1 MKTGE
6 LEKYETVK
14 RWITSVMTNKTKSE
28 GTRKQ
33 YIWHLS
39 RFCEW
44 AGRNPDELIRERE
57 KHLKGKSEKVKRQHE
72 ELLMRYFAELE
83 ERGLARWSALSATT
97 AVRSFY
103 KSNYVPLQIRTPEAW
118 ERRTD
123 KVPTLEEIKQM
134 VDASESP
141 LQRAIVIFSAQS
153 GQRAGVITALRYG
166 MVRRGLEAKELPLH
180 VHVPA
185 ELKNKLGQNVNKRR
199 ITHDFFVGRDGVE
212 ALNAYLRWRRAA
224 GREVDD
230 EAFLFVSEKRYRGKF
245 VGLDEMAVNM
255 LVKRAAAKAGLI
267 PPLKEG
273 TRDKHAESPIHHHC
287 LRKFYQTAMEQA
299 GIAKP
304 WYEYMMGHKLGK
316 LDRAYSRPTR
326 EQLKEAYRRAE
337 PYLSIS
343 KVSMPEMD
351 QMKKELLLTM
361 WRDQAKMFGIDPMNI
376 RIERGKELEAEEEI
390 EAIQNE
396 IKRLRMTQKTYREE
410 SDCDGNSRKYES
422 KLIDESE
429 LVQHLNG
436 GWDVVKEFRDG
447 RVAVRKEI

>member
-1 MKTGE
+1 VKLGE

-28 GTRKQ
+28 GTRRQ
-33 YIWHLS
+33 YIWQLA

-44 AGRNPDELIRERE
+44 VGKNPDELIRERE
-57 KHLKGKSEKVKRQHE
+57 MHLKGKSEKVKRQHE

-83 ERGLARWSALSATT
+83 DRGLARWSALSATT

-123 KVPTLEEIKQM
+123 KIPTLEEIKQM

-141 LQRAIVIFSAQS
+141 LQRAIIIFSAQS

-185 ELKNKLGQNVNKRR
+185 ELRNRLGQNVNKRR
-199 ITHDFFVGRDGVE
+199 ITYDFFVGRDGVE
-212 ALNAYLRWRRAA
+212 ALNAYLRWRVAV
-224 GREVDD
+224 GDEVDD

-255 LVKRAAAKAGLI
+255 LVKRAAVKAGLI
-267 PPLKEG
+267 PQPEKVKRG
-273 TRDKHAESPIHHHC
+273 RAESPIHHHC
-287 LRKFYQTAMEQA
+287 LRKFYQTAMEAA

-316 LDRAYSRPTR
+316 LDRAYSKPTK
-326 EQLKEAYRRAE
+326 EQLREAYRRAE

-351 QMKKELLLTM
+351 QVKRELLLTM
-361 WRDQAKMFGIDPMNI
+361 WRDQAKMFGIDPMKV
-376 RIERGKELEAEEEI
+376 RIEKGRELTPEEEI
-390 EAIQNE
+390 EAIQSE
-396 IKRLRMTQKTYREE
+396 IKRLRIEPVKFRERDCRANE
-410 SDCDGNSRKYES
+410 SR
-422 KLIDESE
+422 LICEDE
-429 LVQHLNG
+429 LVRYLND
-436 GWDVVKEFRDG
+436 GWEIVRELRDG
-447 RVAVRKEI
+447 RIVVRR